1 MSKDKERNNELMDIE
16 DEFEEEVREELR
28 KRLERRVQ
36 ERLAAKE
43 RSMAEV
49 KHLKKKGPSSC
60 T

>member
-1 MSKDKERNNELMDIE
+1 MDIE

-36 ERLAAKE
+36 ERLTAKE
-43 RSMAEV
+43 KSMKEV
-49 KHLKKKGPSSC
+49 KQLKKKGPSSC